1 MDLVLFDFVW
11 LPALCGSLYCPCLCS
26 WSHRPQ
32 GSAEAEVEPL
42 GVAHLARVGL
52 GLGLGLDL
60 GEGEPSAW
68 RTCDTYGLQAA
79 CARHKGLQAACIE
92 LPGVFW
98 RAGLCSPWL
107 TSMATFTMKA
117 AHGRAQQSHHC
128 YICIYYGAAHGRG
141 YTTILYLLW
150 RRRTGR
156 AMRPGRGSSLGRG
169 SMRGWRSRSTS
180 RRSLR
185 SR

>member
-1 MDLVLFDFVW
+1 VRKEEW
-11 LPALCGSLYCPCLCS
+11 QEEEG
-26 WSHRPQ
+26 RE

-107 TSMATFTMKA
+107 HFDGYIYYEGGAWAGTAKSPLLHLHLLWGGARARLYHYTILTVEA
-117 AHGRAQQSHHC
+117 AHGQGDA
-128 YICIYYGAAHGRG
+128 
-141 YTTILYLLW
+141 
-150 RRRTGR
+150 
-156 AMRPGRGSSLGRG
+156 PGKGFLPWSWFHAGVA
-169 SMRGWRSRSTS
+169 
-180 RRSLR
+180 
-185 SR
+185 